1 MILYHELCPGLGGRE
16 RERGGKKLRPPS
28 SGIPT
33 SPSSCSLKSLDVIKK
48 KGCLRTNRP
57 RGPEA
62 MQLVNGKRSRGNMK
76 FMATSNS
83 YI

>member
-1 MILYHELCPGLGGRE
+1 MNYARVWERE
-16 RERGGKKLRPPS
+16 RERRKKKLRPPS
-28 SGIPT
+28 SGIAT

-62 MQLVNGKRSRGNMK
+62 MQLVNGKLTWQHEVHGNIK
-76 FMATSNS
+76 LIHLNHLL
-83 YI
+83 